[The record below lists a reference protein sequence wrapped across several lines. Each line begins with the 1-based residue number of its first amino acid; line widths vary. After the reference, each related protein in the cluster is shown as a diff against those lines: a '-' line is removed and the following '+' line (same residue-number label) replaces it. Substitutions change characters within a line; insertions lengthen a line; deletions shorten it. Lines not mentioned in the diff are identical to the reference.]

1 MSSNKLTGHHHGR
14 HAGREDLA
22 GEYRLGD
29 AIQLVL
35 LFIFLAI
42 WILDSFVLHYTT
54 FLVESIPGYIRWIS
68 GIILL
73 LAAGYLSRAGL
84 RIIFGEIREEPHV
97 VTKGVFSLVR
107 HPIYLAS
114 ILTYGGLICLTMSL
128 ASAALWVLII
138 LFYRYI
144 SRCEEELLISRFG
157 DEYRD
162 YQRRVPM
169 FFPLK
174 LFHL

>member
-114 ILTYGGLICLTMSL
+114 ILTYGHWPPPHSGCSSSCFTGIFPGAKKNCL
-128 ASAALWVLII
+128 SAGSGMNTATTSAG
-138 LFYRYI
+138 F
-144 SRCEEELLISRFG
+144 RCFS
-157 DEYRD
+157 
-162 YQRRVPM
+162 P
-169 FFPLK
+169 
-174 LFHL
+174 